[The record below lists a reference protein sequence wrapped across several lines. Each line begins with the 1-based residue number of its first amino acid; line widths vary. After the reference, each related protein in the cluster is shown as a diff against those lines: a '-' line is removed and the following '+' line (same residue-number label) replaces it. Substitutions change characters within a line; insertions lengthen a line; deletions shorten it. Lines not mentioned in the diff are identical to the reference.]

1 MPKIRQATVI
11 KYLFALKQIRFNIV
25 ELGNNKNSLSKMCR
39 DLNLSKSAATEII
52 KSGIV
57 KKTISED
64 VGTYYVWNTI
74 LPNEKMAR
82 ELISRAYY
90 RCNKGMMKKNSKQIG
105 DTVITHKNEPILNTQ
120 EKDLT
125 LSEKIVSAFPNNTL
139 LEIKLAIDKLLT
151 DKVK

>member
-1 MPKIRQATVI
+1 MPKVRQATVA
-11 KYLFALKQIRFNIV
+11 KYLYALNQIRFNIV
-25 ELGNNKNSLSKMCR
+25 ELGNNKSNLSGMCR
-39 DLNLSKSAATEII
+39 ELNLSKSAGTEIL
-52 KSGIV
+52 KSGIL
-57 KKTISED
+57 KKTRNKDIGSH
-64 VGTYYVWNTI
+64 YVWNTI

-90 RCNKGMMKKNSKQIG
+90 RCNPGMMKKNSKQID
-105 DTVITHKNEPILNTQ
+105 DTDIISKNDTISNTQ

-151 DKVK
+151 DKIK

>member
-1 MPKIRQATVI
+1 MPRIRQSTVK
-11 KYLFALKQIRFNIV
+11 KYLSALKQIRFNIV
-25 ELGNNKNSLSKMCR
+25 ELGNNKMSLSGICR

-52 KSGIV
+52 RGGLV
-57 KKTISED
+57 KNL
-64 VGTYYVWNTI
+64 GTKNRGAYYEWNTI

-82 ELISRAYY
+82 ELINRVNY
-90 RCNKGMMKKNSKQIG
+90 RGNQGIIKTRSKPIE
-105 DTVITHKNEPILNTQ
+105 DVVTISKSEHVLTVAER
-120 EKDLT
+120 DLT

>member
-1 MPKIRQATVI
+1 MPRIRQSTVK
-11 KYLFALKQIRFNIV
+11 KYLSALQQIRFNIV
-25 ELGNNKNSLSKMCR
+25 ELGNSKMSLSGICR
-39 DLNLSKSAATEII
+39 DLNLSKSAATEMVRGGLI
-52 KSGIV
+52 KNL
-57 KKTISED
+57 
-64 VGTYYVWNTI
+64 GTKGRGAYYQWNTI

-82 ELISRAYY
+82 ELINRVNY
-90 RCNKGMMKKNSKQIG
+90 RSNEGMIKTRSKRIE
-105 DTVITHKNEPILNTQ
+105 DVVTISKSEHVLTVA

>member
-1 MPKIRQATVI
+1 MPRVRQSTVK
-11 KYLFALKQIRFNIV
+11 KYLSALKQIRFNIV
-25 ELGNNKNSLSKMCR
+25 ELGNNKMSLSGMCR
-39 DLNLSKSAATEII
+39 DLNLSKSAATEIVR
-52 KSGIV
+52 GGLV
-57 KKTISED
+57 KNL
-64 VGTYYVWNTI
+64 GTKNKGAYYQWNTI

-82 ELISRAYY
+82 ELLNRVNYRSNEGMIKTRSKSIS
-90 RCNKGMMKKNSKQIG
+90 
-105 DTVITHKNEPILNTQ
+105 DTVIIPKNEPILTIS

>member
-1 MPKIRQATVI
+1 MPRIRQSTVI
-11 KYLFALKQIRFNIV
+11 KYLSALKQIRFNIV
-25 ELGNNKNSLSKMCR
+25 ELGNNKMSLSGICR
-39 DLNLSKSAATEII
+39 DLNLSKSAATEIVR
-52 KSGIV
+52 GGLV
-57 KKTISED
+57 KNL
-64 VGTYYVWNTI
+64 GTKNRGAYYEWNTI

-82 ELISRAYY
+82 ELINRVNY
-90 RCNKGMMKKNSKQIG
+90 RSNEGMIKTRSKPIE
-105 DTVITHKNEPILNTQ
+105 DVVTISKNEPVLTVA

>member
-1 MPKIRQATVI
+1 MPKTRQATVT
-11 KYLFALKQIRFNIV
+11 KYLYALNQIRFNIV
-25 ELGNNKNSLSKMCR
+25 ELGNNKSNLSEMCR
-39 DLNLSKSAATEII
+39 ELNLSKCAGTEII

-57 KKTISED
+57 KKIRSKD
-64 VGTYYVWNTI
+64 IGTHYVWNTI

-90 RCNKGMMKKNSKQIG
+90 RCNQGMMKKNIEQIN
-105 DTVITHKNEPILNTQ
+105 DTFIISENETILNTQ

-125 LSEKIVSAFPNNTL
+125 LSERIVSAFPNNTL

-151 DKVK
+151 DKIK

>member
-1 MPKIRQATVI
+1 MPRIKQSTVK
-11 KYLFALKQIRFNIV
+11 KYLSALKQIRFNIV
-25 ELGNNKNSLSKMCR
+25 ELGNNKINLSGMCR
-39 DLNLSKSAATEII
+39 ELNLSKSASTEIVRGGLI
-52 KSGIV
+52 KNL
-57 KKTISED
+57 
-64 VGTYYVWNTI
+64 GTKGRGANYKWNTI

-82 ELISRAYY
+82 ELIIRVNNRGYQ
-90 RCNKGMMKKNSKQIG
+90 GMIETRSKSIS
-105 DTVITHKNEPILNTQ
+105 DPVIIPKNEPILTIS

>member
-1 MPKIRQATVI
+1 MPRISQSTVK
-11 KYLFALKQIRFNIV
+11 KYLSALKEIRFNIV
-25 ELGNNKNSLSKMCR
+25 ELGNNKMSLSGICR
-39 DLNLSKSAATEII
+39 DLNLSKSAATEI
-52 KSGIV
+52 V
-57 KKTISED
+57 KGGLVKNL
-64 VGTYYVWNTI
+64 GTKNRGAYYQWNTI

-82 ELISRAYY
+82 ELLNRVNYRSSQGMIKTRSKSIS
-90 RCNKGMMKKNSKQIG
+90 
-105 DTVITHKNEPILNTQ
+105 DTVIIPKNEPILTIS

>member
-1 MPKIRQATVI
+1 MPKVRQATVA
-11 KYLFALKQIRFNIV
+11 KYLYALNQIRFNIV
-25 ELGNNKNSLSKMCR
+25 ELGNNKSNLSGMCR
-39 DLNLSKSAATEII
+39 ELNLSKSAATEII

-57 KKTISED
+57 KKIRSKD
-64 VGTYYVWNTI
+64 IGTHYVWNTI

-90 RCNKGMMKKNSKQIG
+90 RYNQGMIKTRSKSIS
-105 DTVITHKNEPILNTQ
+105 DTVISPKNEPILNTQ

-125 LSEKIVSAFPNNTL
+125 LSEKIISAFPNNTL

-151 DKVK
+151 DKIK

>member
-1 MPKIRQATVI
+1 MPRVRQSTVT
-11 KYLFALKQIRFNIV
+11 KYLSALKQIRFNIV
-25 ELGNNKNSLSKMCR
+25 ELGNNKMSLSGMCR

-52 KSGIV
+52 RGGLV
-57 KKTISED
+57 KNL
-64 VGTYYVWNTI
+64 GTKNRGVYYEWNTI

-82 ELISRAYY
+82 ELINRVNY
-90 RCNKGMMKKNSKQIG
+90 RSNEGMIKTRSKRIE
-105 DTVITHKNEPILNTQ
+105 DVVTISKSEHVLTVE

>member
-1 MPKIRQATVI
+1 MPRIRQSTVT
-11 KYLFALKQIRFNIV
+11 KYLSALKQIRFNIV
-25 ELGNNKNSLSKMCR
+25 ELGNNKMSLSGMCR
-39 DLNLSKSAATEII
+39 DLNLSKSAATEI
-52 KSGIV
+52 V
-57 KKTISED
+57 KGGLLKNTGSKGKG
-64 VGTYYVWNTI
+64 VHYVWNTI

-82 ELISRAYY
+82 ELINRVNSRGYQ
-90 RCNKGMMKKNSKQIG
+90 GMIKTRSKQID
-105 DTVITHKNEPILNTQ
+105 DTVIISKNEPILTIS

>member
-1 MPKIRQATVI
+1 MPQIRKSTI
-11 KYLFALKQIRFNIV
+11 TKYLSALKQIRFNIV
-25 ELGNNKNSLSKMCR
+25 ELGDNKMSLSGMCR

-57 KKTISED
+57 KKIRSKD
-64 VGTYYVWNTI
+64 IGTHYVWNTI

-90 RCNKGMMKKNSKQIG
+90 RYNQGIMKKKIEQIN
-105 DTVITHKNEPILNTQ
+105 DTFIISENEAILNTQ
-120 EKDLT
+120 EKNLT

-139 LEIKLAIDKLLT
+139 LELKLAIDKLLQI
-151 DKVK
+151 K

>member
-1 MPKIRQATVI
+1 MPQIRKSTI
-11 KYLFALKQIRFNIV
+11 TKYLSALKQIRSNIV
-25 ELGNNKNSLSKMCR
+25 ELGNNKMSLSGMCR

-52 KSGIV
+52 RGGLV
-57 KKTISED
+57 KNL
-64 VGTYYVWNTI
+64 GTKNRGAYYQWNTI

-82 ELISRAYY
+82 ELINRVNY
-90 RCNKGMMKKNSKQIG
+90 RSNEGMINTRSKRIE
-105 DTVITHKNEPILNTQ
+105 DVVTISKSEHVLTDA
-120 EKDLT
+120 EKYLT